1 MKLRFSKMHGL
12 GNDFIVIDAISQN
25 VSLTPDKIH
34 LLANRHLGIGCDQ
47 ILMIEPSNKNGVD
60 FHYRIFNADG
70 SESMQC
76 GNGLRCIA
84 RFIERQGL
92 SKNKELRVATDIS
105 EYVLILK
112 ADDEVKVNVNKPI
125 FNPAAIPFDAEQED
139 EQYSLTT
146 SKNDFKASVLSVG
159 NPHCIL
165 QVLDVDNVDLAKIGY
180 ELSHHPRFP
189 KQSNVEFVQVIDHQ
203 HIKLRIY
210 ERGVG
215 ETQACG
221 SGACAAMVACHRLG
235 LVDDTV
241 QMMMPGGNLTISWQG
256 NDNDIWMQGPATFVF
271 EGEMEI

>member
-1 MKLRFSKMHGL
+1 MKFRFSKMHGL
-12 GNDFIVIDAISQN
+12 GNDFIVIDAISQTIA
-25 VSLTPDKIH
+25 LTPDKIR
-34 LLANRHLGIGCDQ
+34 LLADRHLGIGCDQ
-47 ILMIEPSNKNGVD
+47 ILLIEPSNKKAID

-84 RFIERQGL
+84 RFIEDKGL
-92 SKNKELRVATDIS
+92 SKNKELRVATDVS
-105 EYVLILK
+105 EYILILEP
-112 ADDEVKVNVNKPI
+112 DGDVKVNVNKPI
-125 FNPAAIPFDAEQED
+125 FKPTAIPFHVDQESD
-139 EQYSLTT
+139 SYTLTT

-165 QVLDVDNVDLAKIGY
+165 QVLDVNEVDLADTGS

-189 KQSNVEFVQVIDHQ
+189 KQSNVEFVQVIDRQ

-256 NDNDIWMQGPATFVF
+256 GDSDIWMKGPASFVF
-271 EGEMEI
+271 EGEVEV